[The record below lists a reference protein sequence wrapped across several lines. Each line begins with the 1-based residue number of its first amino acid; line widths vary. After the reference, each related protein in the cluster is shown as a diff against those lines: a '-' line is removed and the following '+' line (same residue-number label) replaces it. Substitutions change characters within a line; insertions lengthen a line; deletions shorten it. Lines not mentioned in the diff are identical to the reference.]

1 MRGSGG
7 EGRSSLFGIRAGTS
21 EKTCWQS
28 IIREK
33 EGVENGGEEEA
44 VWHSVR
50 GTAARAVPMLTLY

>member
-28 IIREK
+28 LIREK

-44 VWHSVR
+44 VWHSV
-50 GTAARAVPMLTLY
+50 ALRAHAQLY